1 MIKKMYKL
9 GVLFLGAAMLFAA
22 CTKKPDV
29 EHTTTEKMA
38 GEWFMQLVEGGQ
50 VVVDYHTVLT
60 YNTANPSSGQV
71 WFDDPEIWEF
81 KAKLDVDIQN
91 LAFKPMNAATDVV
104 HAGVTMKVY
113 EGKVMPRAAK
123 SKSGNSVDSIY
134 LKVEFSDD
142 PGTIYEYKGHQRT
155 GFFEDEY

>member
-1 MIKKMYKL
+1 MYKV
-9 GVLFLGAAMLFAA
+9 GVLFLGAALLFTA
-22 CTKKPDV
+22 CSKNPDV
-29 EHTTTEKMA
+29 EHTTTERMA
-38 GEWFMQLVEGGQ
+38 GEWFVELFEDGHA
-50 VVVDYHTVLT
+50 VSDFHKVLT

-71 WFDDPEIWEF
+71 WFDDPDIWEF

-91 LAFKPMNAATDVV
+91 LSFKAMNAAADVV

-113 EGKVMPRAAK
+113 EGKIMPKAGH
-123 SKSGNSVDSIY
+123 SKSGNAVDSIY

-142 PGTIYEYKGHQRT
+142 PGTIYEYKGHQRS